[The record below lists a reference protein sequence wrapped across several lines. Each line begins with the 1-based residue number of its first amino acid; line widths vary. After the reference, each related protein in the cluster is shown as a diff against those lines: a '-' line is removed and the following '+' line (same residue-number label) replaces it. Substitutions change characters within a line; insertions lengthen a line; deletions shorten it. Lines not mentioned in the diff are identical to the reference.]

1 MANENI
7 VAGLFGLTPEMYGE
21 QQRRSALREGID
33 LAKLTPGEAG
43 AAMTYAGAKG
53 LGGAIA
59 GAMGIEDPQMK
70 KMSQRNQL
78 LQQLDLTD
86 INSLVSTAKQA
97 ASLGDA
103 EFAVGLIDRAK
114 SMQESQSKIS
124 LQQAQAYKALQPNKL
139 TGDERYINI
148 LQTIEG
154 KYLRGEEP
162 TASDLSNANMAGQM
176 LSKPKTYFD
185 ATSGQM
191 ITQQPTDP
199 SKAFPLTYKAMSV
212 STEGGAI
219 TTPKP
224 TVQQATA
231 GNIPAGSQKE
241 ISEIEASL
249 VRLENTSPQLE
260 TFSNLLKSGDVK
272 FNAAANAFD
281 FLGAVVPPI
290 FGGQEIGNQ
299 VKKDEFTRAFTERVN
314 TVLNNAK
321 GVQARDDAKRA
332 EQQIAS
338 PSTFLSSARMQG
350 AIDYLKK
357 AESGYKEE
365 LLARKGSLQRQGK
378 PEAQEVPSV
387 KPTEEKPT
395 PKPTQKTG
403 EMTREQKIDSVI
415 KFNASKETPVIV
427 TRSQAEKALRD
438 AGKL

>member
-1 MANENI
+1 MATTNI
-7 VAGLFGLTPEMYGE
+7 VAGLFGLNPQMYGE
-21 QQRRSALREGID
+21 QQRRSALQEGID
-33 LAKLTPGEAG
+33 LAQLTPGQAG

-59 GAMGIEDPQMK
+59 GALGVEDPQMK

-78 LQQLDLTD
+78 LQQLNLTD

-357 AESGYKEE
+357 AESGYTEE
-365 LLARKGSLQRQGK
+365 LLARKNSLQRQGK
-378 PEAQEVPSV
+378 PEAQETPSA
-387 KPTEEKPT
+387 KPTEQKPI
-395 PKPTQKTG
+395 PKPTLKPVG
-403 EMTREQKIDSVI
+403 ETREQLIERII
-415 KFNASKETPVIV
+415 KLNASNGKTV
-427 TRSQAEKALRD
+427 TRTQVEQKLRES
-438 AGKL
+438 GL

>member
-1 MANENI
+1 MAETNI
-7 VAGLFGLTPEMYGE
+7 VAGLFGMTPQMYGE
-21 QQRRSALREGID
+21 QQRVSALNEGIT
-33 LAKLTPGEAG
+33 LAQLDPAARG
-43 AAMTYAGAKG
+43 AAMTYAGARG

-59 GAMGIEDPQMK
+59 GALGVEDAQMK
-70 KMSQRNQL
+70 KFSQRNQL

-97 ASLGDA
+97 ANLGDA

-148 LQTIEG
+148 LQTVEG

-224 TVQQATA
+224 TVQQATS

-241 ISEIEASL
+241 ISDIEASL

-290 FGGQEIGNQ
+290 FGGQEVGNQ

-357 AESGYKEE
+357 AESGYREE

-378 PEAQEVPSV
+378 PEAPEVPSA

-395 PKPTQKTG
+395 PKPVQKTG

>member
-1 MANENI
+1 MAETNI
-7 VAGLFGLTPEMYGE
+7 VAGLFGMNPQMYAE
-21 QQRRSALREGID
+21 QQRRSALQEGID

-53 LGGAIA
+53 FAGALG

-97 ASLGDA
+97 AGLGDA

-114 SMQESQSKIS
+114 SLKESQSKIA

-176 LSKPKTYFD
+176 LSKPRTYYD
-185 ATSGQM
+185 QASGQM

-199 SKAFPLTYKAMSV
+199 SKAFPLTYKGMSA

-219 TTPKP
+219 TPPKP
-224 TVQQATA
+224 TVQQTTA
-231 GNIPAGSQKE
+231 GNLPAGSQKDIAE
-241 ISEIEASL
+241 IDASL
-249 VRLENTSPQLE
+249 EKIANSTQLE
-260 TFSNLLKSGDVK
+260 SLSKSLKSGDVK
-272 FNAAANAFD
+272 FNAASNAFD
-281 FLGAVVPPI
+281 FLGAVIPPV
-290 FGGQEIGNQ
+290 FGGQEVGNQ
-299 VKKDEFTRAFTERVN
+299 VKKDEFTRAITERVN
-314 TVLNNAK
+314 FVLNSAK
-321 GVQARDDAKRA
+321 GVQAKDDAQRA
-332 EQQIAS
+332 KDQIAT

-350 AIDYLKK
+350 ALDSLIRAEDSLKQ
-357 AESGYKEE
+357 E
-365 LLARKGSLQRQGK
+365 LLAKKTALQSQGRT
-378 PEAQEVPSV
+378 EAPGVPSA
-387 KPTEEKPT
+387 KPTEEKPS
-395 PKPTQKTG
+395 PKPTQKAS